1 MQRRASASRLA
12 MRYVAGPSSAAEVEV
27 CERLAA
33 EGIRASVF
41 FLGEYVTSPEL
52 VEVNL
57 AQKLAIVRLLANT
70 SLDVHVSVDP
80 TQLGQLLNPQG
91 ARANILRLGQAVC
104 DAAGNRSWV
113 HCVMLD
119 MEDSSVTDAT
129 LAHHQALL
137 AESLPAAQ
145 TLQAYLARTEKDLI
159 RLISAGAKVRL
170 VKGAFA
176 EGSDR
181 AFVGRREIKR
191 SYRRLMALMLA
202 PEARATGF
210 YPIFATHDDR
220 LHGEAIELARA
231 NNWPPGSYEFE
242 MLYGARPDVAQ
253 ALAAR
258 GELVRLYL
266 PFGQDW
272 FPYAIRR
279 IGENP
284 RNALLLG
291 RALMSRGGRAIR
303 AESSNAV
310 RGGSSTG
317 RPGAQKE

>member
-1 MQRRASASRLA
+1 MLRRAWQSGMIALARSRRVKQFMQQRASASRLA
-12 MRYVAGPSSAAEVEV
+12 MRYIAGTSPAAEIKV
-27 CERLAA
+27 CEQLAA
-33 EGIRASVF
+33 GGIRASAF
-41 FLGEYVTSPEL
+41 FLGEYVTSPDL
-52 VEVNL
+52 VEVNVV
-57 AQKLAIVRLLANT
+57 QKLAIVRLLA
-70 SLDVHVSVDP
+70 SAGLDVHVSVDP
-80 TQLGQLLNPQG
+80 TQLGQLFDPPA
-91 ARANILRLGQAVC
+91 ARANILRLGEAVR
-104 DAAGNRSWV
+104 DAAGNRPGV

-119 MEDSSVTDAT
+119 IEDSSVTDAT
-129 LAHHQALL
+129 LAHHEALL
-137 AESLPAAQ
+137 AERLPAAQ
-145 TLQAYLARTEKDLI
+145 TLQAYLKRTENDLV

-176 EGSDR
+176 ESPDR

-202 PEARATGF
+202 PEARASGF

-220 LHGEAIELARA
+220 LQEEAIELARV
-231 NNWPPGSYEFE
+231 NNWQPGSYEFE

-258 GELVRLYL
+258 GERVRLYV

-291 RALMSRGGRAIR
+291 RALMRSGGR
-303 AESSNAV
+303 
-310 RGGSSTG
+310 
-317 RPGAQKE
+317 